1 MNYAGA
7 LDIITVFTKNHLYF
21 IDKKDIVRIETE
33 SSVARKKGRIV
44 RNGDGN
50 FTHLYLKNGNDHM
63 VCKQMIEWEIL
74 LKEEIFFRT
83 HRSHLINLRYVDRL
97 CEENGGELI
106 LKIEKQ
112 PRVPISN
119 SQKAILKNLLS
130 GL

>member
-1 MNYAGA
+1 MNFTAVPN
-7 LDIITVFTKNHLYF
+7 IIMVFTKNYRYF

-33 SSVARKKGRIV
+33 SSVARKEGRLV

-50 FTHLYLKNGNDHM
+50 FTHLYLKNGTNHM
-63 VCKQMIEWEIL
+63 VCKQMIEWEKL

-97 CEENGGELI
+97 CEEDGGELV
-106 LKIEKQ
+106 LKIKEQ
-112 PRVPISN
+112 PRVPISTK
-119 SQKAILKNLLS
+119 QKAILKKFLG